1 MSTELS
7 TAYSEAIG
15 VHNNIL
21 AHAQIAQQSLWEM
34 GTGIKR
40 MRDGKLYKEL
50 GYQNF
55 EEYCE
60 QALEIKRRQA
70 YSYISVV
77 ENLGEDFV
85 HSGAQNLGVKKL
97 YLLST
102 LSESDRQELTDRVDV
117 EDVSTR
123 QLKEEIDRLKNE
135 NTGLTEAN
143 LELSRACQDAHACRA
158 DAERRNA
165 QLEQKASEMSR
176 QIKEL
181 ESRPIEVIA
190 SDAADAEQKIS
201 EALEEEARRHEAEM
215 SALRQQYESRLK
227 TAGGS
232 DCKAVFK
239 VHFRTAYNAFNSM
252 MAFVRDA
259 PEEEKPFL
267 LEQTEKLLSAVG
279 KVMQE
284 V

>member
-60 QALEIKRRQA
+60 QALEITRQQA
-70 YSYISVV
+70 HKYITVV
-77 ENLGEDFV
+77 DRLGQNV
-85 HSGAQNLGVKKL
+85 NPGLQNLGIKKL